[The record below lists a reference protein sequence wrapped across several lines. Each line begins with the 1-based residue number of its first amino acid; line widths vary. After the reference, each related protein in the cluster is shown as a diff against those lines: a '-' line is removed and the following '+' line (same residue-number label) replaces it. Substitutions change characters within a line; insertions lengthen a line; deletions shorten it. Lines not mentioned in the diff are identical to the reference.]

1 MDVCLT
7 KIAAVEC
14 NKQERADICALM
26 TGSAY
31 ANECRFF
38 AVICTILSGD
48 VSNVENDD
56 NDRVGLQSGD
66 ARER

>member
-1 MDVCLT
+1 MTVCLT
-7 KIAAVEC
+7 KMAAIEC
-14 NKQERADICALM
+14 NKQEIAVICALM

-38 AVICTILSGD
+38 AVICAVLSGD